1 MNTDDPMLTLAL
13 VLSLLVVIDLCAAAV
28 VAARAK
34 AARPAPPTS
43 IEVNQHVPDAARGTD
58 DR

>member
-1 MNTDDPMLTLAL
+1 MLTLAL

-28 VAARAK
+28 VASRAK